1 LNPRIT
7 APSGDRMVAIIE
19 KTPDAIKI
27 LIMKNRSSSRLK
39 HGAWILSL
47 YAALRVAALAL
58 GSARQFERPG

>member
-1 LNPRIT
+1 
-7 APSGDRMVAIIE
+7 MVAIIE